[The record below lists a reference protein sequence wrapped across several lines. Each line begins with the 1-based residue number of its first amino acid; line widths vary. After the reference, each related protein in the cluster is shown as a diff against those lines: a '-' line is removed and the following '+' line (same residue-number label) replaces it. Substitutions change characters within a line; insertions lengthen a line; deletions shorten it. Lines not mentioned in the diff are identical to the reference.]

1 MDKYDINDPT
11 DIDIMRSTFDGY
23 TADEWEE
30 MLEDAE
36 ALKMSRKD
44 VSMLRTAL
52 RKAQMGKYLS
62 VKQIFYIL
70 KVVDKLD
77 ELMLNEE
84 YEEED
89 ES

>member
-30 MLEDAE
+30 MLEDAA

-77 ELMLNEE
+77 ELLMEEE
-84 YEEED
+84 YEED
-89 ES
+89 DD

>member
-23 TADEWEE
+23 TADEWDE

-77 ELMLNEE
+77 ELMMDEE
-84 YEEED
+84 YEEEED
-89 ES
+89 A

>member
-1 MDKYDINDPT
+1 MDQYDINDPT

-23 TADEWEE
+23 TADEWDE
-30 MLEDAE
+30 MLEDAAE
-36 ALKMSRKD
+36 LKMSRKD

-77 ELMLNEE
+77 ELLSEDE
-84 YEEED
+84 YEDEE
-89 ES
+89 EE